1 MAMVVLRGGGR
12 ILRGRCAAAA
22 GAAGWGGPAIAI
34 VTASV
39 SLRWTEHP
47 PRRGL
52 ARAATGVGCV
62 PPPQALRGG
71 PLAAAPRFR
80 AGPSAVGAPLPVPYR
95 GGVPSTATP
104 PAPVVVF
111 VWDVEP
117 IGRGRDSRMGE
128 IAIHE
133 SILSCPPLPGRE
145 RAGAALST
153 LVCPEQS
160 IPGRATATRGIRLDV
175 AGGPPFA
182 KVWQQARA
190 FVASSLNARGDGA
203 VALFVAHGAQF
214 DCRMLGYEL
223 GRLAPDAMMAAAA
236 AAAAGI
242 KRTKNMK
249 VTEELESAGLI
260 PAEWRFVC
268 SMPLFKESFPNESRY
283 ALQDIASRRGTASG
297 PAHRALSDV
306 TTLDDTL
313 QLADK
318 QLRGGLRT
326 FYASQLYPA
335 GGGGNLASPP
345 DVAGPGACPL
355 RRLIVK
361 AMAEQSRP
369 RATELAPPPAPLAAL
384 PSPAGTPTPAVPLSW
399 WQRLWGAWKEWTQA
413 AASHGDGRQPVGPP
427 Q

>member
-1 MAMVVLRGGGR
+1 MVVLRGGGR

-71 PLAAAPRFR
+71 PLAAAPPFR

-249 VTEELESAGLI
+249 VT
-260 PAEWRFVC
+260 
-268 SMPLFKESFPNESRY
+268 
-283 ALQDIASRRGTASG
+283 
-297 PAHRALSDV
+297 
-306 TTLDDTL
+306 
-313 QLADK
+313 
-318 QLRGGLRT
+318 